1 MCGGA
6 IITDFIPTP
15 ASRHVTAE
23 HLWPDQN
30 SGRNKK
36 NKSKKGNKNKTVDY
50 EEDDFEA
57 DFKEF
62 DDFEYSYIEDEFEDE
77 FAEEEEEFGL
87 ESSLLKEGSTGLRST
102 ELSENSKKRKNQYR
116 GIRQRPWGK
125 WAAEIRDPQKG
136 VRVWLGTFNT
146 AEEAARAYDEE
157 ARRIRGNKAKVNFPD
172 PSRRRAAKFLNKSA
186 SRKSSSTRSFNN
198 SDITFNEQMTPNK
211 SEPLAPFS
219 LTQPT
224 VTTNSSDQGSNS
236 FSGESE
242 IKTPETMSVILPK
255 IDQDEFFNYTLPVKK
270 QKTELGTATVTENME
285 VKFNGTYEQDFD
297 QYFSYPNFTNFDGNM
312 FESIDGIFSSEAV
325 QEAVGLADLW
335 SFDDMPVQ
343 ASFY

>member
-6 IITDFIPTP
+6 IINDFIPAP
-15 ASRHVTAE
+15 ASRRVTAE

-36 NKSKKGNKNKTVDY
+36 NKPKKGNKSKGVDY
-50 EEDDFEA
+50 EDEFEA
-57 DFKEF
+57 DFREFHDF
-62 DDFEYSYIEDEFEDE
+62 DDSFMDDDFDEFVDEEDELFEYD
-77 FAEEEEEFGL
+77 
-87 ESSLLKEGSTGLRST
+87 SSLLKEGLIGLRSA

-146 AEEAARAYDEE
+146 AEEAARAYDGE

-172 PSRRRAAKFLNKSA
+172 PSRRRATKFQAKSP
-186 SRKSSSTRSFNN
+186 SRKSNSTRSCNN
-198 SDITFNEQMTPNK
+198 SDITFNEQMIRNKPN
-211 SEPLAPFS
+211 PLAPFS
-219 LTQPT
+219 LNQPT
-224 VTTNSSDQGSNS
+224 ATTNSSDQESNS
-236 FSGESE
+236 FSEESE

-255 IDQDEFFNYTLPVKK
+255 IDQDELLDYTLPVKK
-270 QKTELGTATVTENME
+270 QKTELGEAVVTENME
-285 VKFNGTYEQDFD
+285 VNVNGIYEKDFD
-297 QYFSYPNFTNFDGNM
+297 QYFNYPNFLNFDGNM
-312 FESIDGIFSSEAV
+312 FESVDGIFTGEAV
-325 QEAVGLADLW
+325 QESFGLADLW

-343 ASFY
+343 ASY

>member
-23 HLWPDQN
+23 HLWPDQK

-36 NKSKKGNKNKTVDY
+36 NKFKKGNKSKGVDY
-50 EEDDFEA
+50 EDEFEA
-57 DFKEF
+57 DFREF
-62 DDFEYSYIEDEFEDE
+62 DDFDDSFMDDEFEE
-77 FAEEEEEFGL
+77 FADEEDELLGSV
-87 ESSLLKEGSTGLRST
+87 SSLLKEGSIGLRSA
-102 ELSENSKKRKNQYR
+102 ELSEISKKRKNQYR

-172 PSRRRAAKFLNKSA
+172 PSRRRTAKLHTKSL
-186 SRKSSSTRSFNN
+186 SRKSNSTRSYNN
-198 SDITFNEQMTPNK
+198 SDITFNEQLIRNK
-211 SEPLAPFS
+211 PDPLAPFS

-224 VTTNSSDQGSNS
+224 ATTNSSDQESNS

-255 IDQDEFFNYTLPVKK
+255 IDQDELFDYTLPVKK
-270 QKTELGTATVTENME
+270 QKTELGEAIVTENME
-285 VKFNGTYEQDFD
+285 VKVNGIYDKDFD
-297 QYFSYPNFTNFDGNM
+297 QYFNYPNFLNFEGSM
-312 FESIDGIFSSEAV
+312 FESIDGIFTGETAHEAF
-325 QEAVGLADLW
+325 GLVNLW